1 MRLLGESCVRPS
13 LVCRR
18 CCFCEFFVRRFC
30 EHPLFS
36 AANLMLP
43 FTLLNATFWKCSSH
57 TSLDDQCWGLGGRR
71 VAGDGDMWIRMDG
84 DGT

>member
-1 MRLLGESCVRPS
+1 MEV
-13 LVCRR
+13 
-18 CCFCEFFVRRFC
+18 FFEYVVRR
-30 EHPLFS
+30 PVLGA

-43 FTLLNATFWKCSSH
+43 FALLKATFWKFSSN

-84 DGT
+84 VG